1 MAATVSRS
9 VQTGQSNAVSG
20 GTIPSA
26 LFIPADVPD
35 WTKKQ
40 KRTDT
45 PFLSK
50 IGRGQ
55 PLAKP
60 NPTRQWGWGSPDPI
74 DTTITEPISDTTST
88 TFTFASTAGMSLG
101 DRLLIDDEEI
111 RVTSITSSTVAECSR
126 GFAGTT
132 AATHLD
138 NATVIIMGPVIL
150 EGADD
155 PASPITQGEIDS
167 NYFGIMTFTWTLTQ
181 RAKVTPTYEYKQANR
196 DQAELRKKMEDTAPL
211 RLELTLML
219 GSKAQGSAT
228 SPSAMGGIR
237 QSSYITT
244 RTSLSSAPLT
254 ELDFNNNLQTV
265 HNLVG
270 PSLMPKVVMGSPF
283 MMRVISSWFADRIRA
298 DQSDK
303 KMNSGVITS
312 VETWFGTMTLLPNY
326 LMSTIAPN
334 RVYVFDPDKIDLVPY
349 ASSTGWQTG
358 LLSTQGWYNK
368 GYLRGDFSSVWR
380 DPDGRLEL
388 YALSTTAADYPGL
401 A

>member
-9 VQTGQSNAVSG
+9 MMTGQSSAVSG

-45 PFLSK
+45 PFLTV
-50 IGRGQ
+50 IGRKEAL
-55 PLAKP
+55 PKP

-74 DTTITEPISDTTST
+74 SNQLNGAIATVGATTITVDSY
-88 TFTFASTAGMSLG
+88 AGFQVG
-101 DRLLIDDEEI
+101 DRILIDSEELL
-111 RVTSITSSTVAECSR
+111 VTGFSGSADILVSR

-138 NATVIIMGPVIL
+138 NATVIIIGPAIL

-155 PASPITQGEIDS
+155 PASPTTQGEIDS
-167 NYFGIMTFTWTLTQ
+167 NYFQIMTFTWSLSQ

-219 GSKAQGSAT
+219 GQKAQGSAT
-228 SPSAMGGIR
+228 SPSAMGGLR

-244 RTSLSSAPLT
+244 RTNVNGPLT
-254 ELDFNNNLQTV
+254 ELDFNDNLQTV

-270 PSLMPKVVMGSPF
+270 PSLMPKTVMGSPF
-283 MMRVISSWFADRIRA
+283 MMRAISSWFSDRIRA

-303 KMNSGVITS
+303 KMNSGVIRT
-312 VETWFGTMTLLPNY
+312 VETWFGEMKLMPNY
-326 LMSTIAPN
+326 LMSTIAPTRLYIFN
-334 RVYVFDPDKIDLVPY
+334 DKDIHLAPY

-358 LLSTQGWYNK
+358 LLATQGWYSK
-368 GYLRGDFSSVWR
+368 GYLRGDHTSIWEN
-380 DPDGRLEL
+380 PDARLEL
-388 YALSTTAADYPGL
+388 YGLSVTAADYPGIG
-401 A
+401 

>member
-45 PFLSK
+45 PFLSY
-50 IGRGQ
+50 IGRGS

-60 NPTRQWGWGSPDPI
+60 NPTRQWGWGSPDPTS
-74 DTTITEPISDTTST
+74 DALNGAISSTSAT
-88 TFTFASTAGMSLG
+88 TFTVDSTAAMAVG
-101 DRLLIDDEEI
+101 DVLLIDTEEI
-111 RVTSITSSTVAECSR
+111 RITSITSSTVFEASR

-138 NATVIIMGPVIL
+138 NAVVTILGPAIQ

-155 PASPITQGEIDS
+155 PASPITQGETDS
-167 NYFGIMTFTWTLTQ
+167 NYFQIMTFTWTLTQ

-211 RLELTLML
+211 RLELTLLL
-219 GSKAQGSAT
+219 GQKAQGSST
-228 SPSAMGGIR
+228 SPSAMGGLR

-244 RTSLSSAPLT
+244 RTSLASAPLT
-254 ELDFNNNLQTV
+254 ETDFNDNLQTV

-270 PSLMPKVVMGSPF
+270 PSLMPRTVMCSPF
-283 MMRVISSWFADRIRA
+283 MARVIGSWFADSRRA
-298 DQSDK
+298 DQGATR
-303 KMNSGVITS
+303 MNSGV
-312 VETWFGTMTLLPNY
+312 VKEVDTWFGTMRIMPNY
-326 LMSTIAPN
+326 LMTDVANN
-334 RVYVFDPDKIDLVPY
+334 RVYVCNADDIELVPY

-358 LLSTQGWYNK
+358 LLSTQGWYTK
-368 GYLRGDFSSVWR
+368 GYLRGDFSSVWTN
-380 DPDGRLEL
+380 PDARLEL
-388 YALSTTAADYPGL
+388 HTISTTSSDYPGL

>member
-9 VQTGQSNAVSG
+9 VQTGQSSAVSG

-45 PFLSK
+45 PFLSA
-50 IGRGQ
+50 IGRGS

-60 NPTRQWGWGSPDPI
+60 NPTRQWGWGSPDP
-74 DTTITEPISDTTST
+74 TTIQLNGAISTTDGT
-88 TFTFASTAGMSLG
+88 TFTVDAAAQVAVG
-101 DRLLIDDEEI
+101 DRILLDSEEI
-111 RVTSITSSTVAECSR
+111 RVTSLTNATVFEASR

-132 AATHLD
+132 AATHAD
-138 NATVIIMGPVIL
+138 DTVGAIMGPAIL

-167 NYFGIMTFTWTLTQ
+167 NYFQIMTFTWTLTQ

-211 RLELTLML
+211 RLELTLLL
-219 GSKAQGSAT
+219 GQKAQGSAT
-228 SPSAMGGIR
+228 SPSAMGGLR

-244 RTSLSSAPLT
+244 RTSLSSNPLT
-254 ELDFNNNLQTV
+254 ETDFNDNLQTV

-270 PSLMPKVVMGSPF
+270 PSMMPRTVMCSPF
-283 MMRVISSWFADRIRA
+283 MARAIGSWYADTRRSE
-298 DQSDK
+298 QGSK
-303 KMNSGVITS
+303 KMNSGVVKE
-312 VETWFGTMTLLPNY
+312 VETWFGTMKIMPNY
-326 LMSTIAPN
+326 LMTDFANN
-334 RVYVFDPDKIDLVPY
+334 RVYVFNPDDIDLVPY

-358 LLSTQGWYNK
+358 LLSTQGWYSK
-368 GYLRGDFSSVWR
+368 GYLRGDHSCVFKN
-380 DPDGRLEL
+380 PDARLEL
-388 YALSTTAADYPGL
+388 HTISTTSAHYPGI